1 MVSTDTRPS
10 AVQSVVNQALGQ
22 ALPRGASVVSGVS
35 ERIHWRSQ
43 VKSSRLVALAALA
56 LIAGSSAATAQ
67 SATTYA
73 AGNQWGTTSSG
84 VAVNGA
90 VESAVGHNL
99 NGAIAASVNGA
110 QKGLL
115 ISNGSG
121 GSLSISSVGSQT
133 IVSSSVVATNSTVS
147 SPINATQTS
156 SNTGDVSTTGTITV
170 K

>member
-1 MVSTDTRPS
+1 MKS
-10 AVQSVVNQALGQ
+10 AA
-22 ALPRGASVVSGVS
+22 
-35 ERIHWRSQ
+35 
-43 VKSSRLVALAALA
+43 SRLVALVSA
-56 LIAGSSAATAQ
+56 LIAGSTAAEAQ

-110 QKGLL
+110 QKGVL
-115 ISNGSG
+115 ISNGTG

-133 IVSSSVVATNSTVS
+133 IVSSSVVATNSTVT

>member
-1 MVSTDTRPS
+1 MKS
-10 AVQSVVNQALGQ
+10 AAL
-22 ALPRGASVVSGVS
+22 
-35 ERIHWRSQ
+35 
-43 VKSSRLVALAALA
+43 RLVALATPA
-56 LIAGSSAATAQ
+56 LIAGSTAAAAQ

-99 NGAIAASVNGA
+99 NGSIAATVNGA

-115 ISNGSG
+115 ISNGAG

-133 IVSSSVVATNSTVS
+133 IVSSSVVATNSTVT